1 LAQSDLFAIL
11 ASTRIRPEFPVSSI
25 SMPLP
30 NSPSPLRVL
39 IVDSGL
45 VCRQLA
51 EFLLRYRGHVPQS
64 VPTAADA
71 CALLN
76 SSAPF
81 DLLLLDASLPQ
92 TELVEMRRLANAH
105 GFRVPAWGMSN
116 DPSAAPAGFDA
127 VLVRPLNP
135 SQLDELLARWFRP
148 AVDEA
153 ALMNQLGG
161 NRQVLSQLVQIL
173 KKNSRSWESNLRAA
187 VAAADAESI
196 RRTAH
201 QAKGALGNFA
211 ADKAARLAGTLEELG
226 KTANLATAP
235 SIIDELTGEIRR
247 VEAAL
252 DKLLN
257 S

>member
-1 LAQSDLFAIL
+1 
-11 ASTRIRPEFPVSSI
+11 
-25 SMPLP
+25 MPLP
-30 NSPSPLRVL
+30 NFPSPLRVL
-39 IVDSGL
+39 IVESGV
-45 VCRQLA
+45 VCRQLT
-51 EFLLRYRGHVPQS
+51 EFLLRQHGHVPQA

-76 SSAPF
+76 SAGPF
-81 DLLLLDASLPQ
+81 DLLLLDAGLPY

-105 GFRVPAWGMSN
+105 GVQVPAWGLSN
-116 DPSAAPAGFDA
+116 DSSAAPTGFDA
-127 VLVRPLNP
+127 VLVRPLEP
-135 SQLDELLARWFRP
+135 SRLDELLERWFQP

-153 ALMNQLGG
+153 TLTNQLGG
-161 NRQVLSQLVQIL
+161 NRQLLSQLVQIL
-173 KKNSRSWESNLRAA
+173 KKNSRSWECNLRTA

-211 ADKAARLAGTLEELG
+211 AGKAVALAGTLEELG

-235 SIIDELTGEIRR
+235 SIIDELAGEIRR

-252 DKLLN
+252 DIILN